1 MPAKLYKVTLT
12 EEERA
17 DLSESIS
24 KGKIAARKVIRTRIL
39 LLADEGN
46 DGTAWKDGQI
56 VEALGTSR
64 RTVERTRQVC
74 VEKGIEAALNHKQRY
89 RHRAKVLD
97 GQAEAHLVKV
107 ACSQAPEGRE
117 RWTLQL
123 LTDKLI
129 ELEVVEQVSYET
141 IRTTLKKMNLSLG

>member
-12 EEERA
+12 EEERV

-46 DGTAWKDGQI
+46 DGPAWKDGQI

-74 VEKGIEAALNHKQRY
+74 RKR
-89 RHRAKVLD
+89 D
-97 GQAEAHLVKV
+97 
-107 ACSQAPEGRE
+107 
-117 RWTLQL
+117 
-123 LTDKLI
+123 
-129 ELEVVEQVSYET
+129 
-141 IRTTLKKMNLSLG
+141 